1 MAAVL
6 DPRDRVIMV
15 SGANRGI
22 GGAIARCLH
31 DKGYLLSLGIRG
43 TTAMQ
48 AAKDEFDPN
57 RVTIH
62 RHEACDRALNEAW
75 VAATVDRFGRLDG
88 LVNAAGVLL
97 PVSIEEDDEARYNEL
112 WAVNVM
118 GPLRMTRLALPH
130 LKAAGNGRIVNVA
143 SLSGKRVAGD
153 NAGYPMSKF
162 AVVALSHATRR
173 VGWDAGVR
181 VTALC
186 PGYVATDMVAE
197 VHNPAPEDMI
207 QPEDLA
213 ELVATVIG
221 MPNNAAVAELLV
233 NWRYEDVL

>member
-1 MAAVL
+1 ML

-22 GGAIARCLH
+22 GGAIARCLY
-31 DKGYLLSLGIRG
+31 DKGYRLSLGIRSPE
-43 TTAMQ
+43 AMQ
-48 AAKDEFDPN
+48 TAKDVFDPG

-75 VAATVDRFGRLDG
+75 VAATVERHGRLDG
-88 LVNAAGVLL
+88 LVNAAGILL
-97 PVSIEEDDEARYNEL
+97 SVGIEEDDEARYNEL
-112 WAVNVM
+112 WSVNVM
-118 GPLRMTRLALPH
+118 GPLRLTRLALPY
-130 LKAAGNGRIVNVA
+130 LRASGNGRIVNVA

-173 VGWDAGVR
+173 IGWADGVR

-186 PGYVATDMVAE
+186 PGYVATDMVAD
-197 VHNPAPEDMI
+197 VHNPAPEQMT

-213 ELVATVIG
+213 ELVATVIAL
-221 MPNNAAVAELLV
+221 PNNAAVAELMV
-233 NWRYEDVL
+233 NWRHEQIL

>member
-1 MAAVL
+1 
-6 DPRDRVIMV
+6 MV

-22 GGAIARCLH
+22 GRAIARCLH
-31 DKGYLLSLGIRG
+31 DKGYCLSLGIRDA
-43 TTAMQ
+43 TAIE
-48 AAKDEFDPN
+48 AAKGSFDTM
-57 RVTIH
+57 RVMAH
-62 RHEACDRALNEAW
+62 RHEARDRALNEAW

-88 LVNAAGVLL
+88 LVNAAGILL
-97 PVSIEEDDEARYNEL
+97 PVGIEEDAEARYNDL

-118 GPLRMTRLALPH
+118 GPLRLTRLALPH
-130 LKAAGNGRIVNVA
+130 LRAAGNGRIVNVA

-173 VGWDAGVR
+173 VGWHDGVR

-197 VHNPAPEDMI
+197 VENPVPEDMI

-213 ELVATVIG
+213 ELVAMVIAL
-221 MPNNAAVAELLV
+221 PNNAVVAELLV
-233 NWRYEDVL
+233 NWRHEDTL

>member
-1 MAAVL
+1 ML
-6 DPRDRVIMV
+6 SPQDRVIMV

-22 GGAIARCLH
+22 GQSIARCLH
-31 DKGYLLSLGIRG
+31 DKGYRLSLGIRDA
-43 TTAMQ
+43 TAMQ
-48 AAKDEFDPN
+48 TTKDGFDPD
-57 RVTIH
+57 RTMVH
-62 RHEACDRALNEAW
+62 RHEARDRALNEAW
-75 VAATVDRFGRLDG
+75 VAATMDRFGRLDG

-97 PVSIEEDDEARYNEL
+97 PVGIEEDDEARYDDL

-118 GPLRMTRLALPH
+118 GPLRLTRLALPY
-130 LKAAGNGRIVNVA
+130 LRAAGNGRIVNVA

-173 VGWDAGVR
+173 IGWDAGVR

-197 VHNPAPEDMI
+197 VANPAPEEMI

-213 ELVATVIG
+213 ELVATVIAL
-221 MPNNAAVAELLV
+221 PNNAAVAELLV
-233 NWRYEDVL
+233 NCRQEDTL